1 VIGENVVFPRSL
13 GIIIM
18 TDKASLVEITPE
30 QRALIPEI
38 GDAPLRHELRRL
50 LNQIICYG
58 EIAAEEIGNTETS
71 AINELKAII
80 SEARSTLHF
89 VNVLFTSSGV
99 SLKNLQ
105 EEMIKSTETMA
116 AVFQKTLATMATD
129 RSDLQ
134 TVQTSIISLAELSS
148 RIDTE
153 APATT
158 PIQNVPTPLPQQAP
172 VSPSV
177 TPKSSQGLLLIV
189 DDDEKNRDILSRRLK
204 REGYSIVMAESG
216 LQALNLAR
224 EHSFDL
230 ILLDIV
236 MPEMN
241 GLQVLEVLKN
251 DPEMRHIPVIMISA
265 VDEIQPVVRCIEM
278 GAEDFLPKP
287 FNPVLLRARIGAI
300 FERKRLK
307 DEEKRKNN
315 ELEAALLDIE
325 KEKRA
330 AEDMLCNILP
340 QIVARELRA
349 SGSVDPMYF
358 EDVTIVF
365 TDFVGFTLSTETLA
379 AEQLVEALHEFFT
392 EYDRIIERYGLEKLK
407 TIGDSYMFAGGLPV
421 RSSSHPVDALLAAF
435 ELIEATKRLGRQNLK
450 TNWRVRIGVHTGPV
464 IAGVVGIRKFAFDI
478 WGDSVNFSSRMES
491 SGVPDRINI
500 SPATYTRVKDFFA
513 CEPRGKIKTKDKRKI
528 DMYFVNGITPD
539 LLVKSPGSVAAFE
552 RRYRIYFHRDLT
564 AFPEFLLHAQGAK
577 PDQPAS
583 TGPDNKRRVE
593 EDTP

>member
-1 VIGENVVFPRSL
+1 MI
-13 GIIIM
+13 
-18 TDKASLVEITPE
+18 DKIPYAEITPD
-30 QRALIPEI
+30 QRALASENHETPV
-38 GDAPLRHELRRL
+38 RHELREL

-58 EIAAEEIGNTETS
+58 EIASEEPDHKDTPAGS
-71 AINELKAII
+71 DLKALI

-89 VNVLFTSSGV
+89 VNVLFTSSSGV
-99 SLKNLQ
+99 NLKTLR
-105 EEMIKSTETMA
+105 EEMIRSAEKMA
-116 AVFQKTLATMATD
+116 AVFHRNLTGMAPGRT
-129 RSDLQ
+129 DLQ
-134 TVQTSIISLAELSS
+134 TIYTSVTALAELSS
-148 RIDTE
+148 HIE
-153 APATT
+153 EQAPAG
-158 PIQNVPTPLPQQAP
+158 PAVRENVPVPSAPPTPAPTALPATAAP
-172 VSPSV
+172 S
-177 TPKSSQGLLLIV
+177 THGLLLIV

-204 REGYSIVMAESG
+204 REGYSIMMAESG
-216 LQALNLAR
+216 LQALERVR
-224 EHSFDL
+224 EYSFDL
-230 ILLDIV
+230 ILLDIM

-241 GLQVLEVLKN
+241 GFQVLEALKN
-251 DPEMRHIPVIMISA
+251 DPDLRPIPVIMISA
-265 VDEIQPVVRCIEM
+265 MDEIQGVVRCIEM

-307 DEEKRKNN
+307 DEERRKNN
-315 ELEAALLDIE
+315 ELEAALLNIE
-325 KEKRA
+325 KEKQA

-340 QIVARELRA
+340 QTVARELRA
-349 SGSVDPMYF
+349 TGSVDPMYF

-392 EYDRIIERYGLEKLK
+392 EYDRIIARYGLEKLK
-407 TIGDSYMFAGGLPV
+407 TIGDSYMFVGGLPV

-491 SGVPDRINI
+491 SGAPDQINI

-528 DMYFVNGITPD
+528 DMYFVKGITPD
-539 LLVKSPGSVAAFE
+539 LLRKSPGSVAAFE
-552 RRYRIYFHRDLT
+552 RRYRIYFHKDLS
-564 AFPEFLLHAQGAK
+564 AFPEFLLQPEAAEPGHATEAA
-577 PDQPAS
+577 PDLNR
-583 TGPDNKRRVE
+583 GK
-593 EDTP
+593 EDMP

>member
-1 VIGENVVFPRSL
+1 
-13 GIIIM
+13 M
-18 TDKASLVEITPE
+18 MDKASLAEITPE
-30 QRALIPEI
+30 QRALVPDIRE
-38 GDAPLRHELRRL
+38 APLRHELRRL

-58 EIAAEEIGNTETS
+58 EIAAEEIANTELP
-71 AINELKAII
+71 ALNELKAII

-89 VNVLFTSSGV
+89 VNVLFTSSVV

-105 EEMIKSTETMA
+105 EEMIKSSERMA
-116 AVFQKTLATMATD
+116 AVFQKTLVVMATD

-134 TVQTSIISLAELSS
+134 TVQTSITALAELSD
-148 RIDTE
+148 RINE
-153 APATT
+153 EVPAPPAIENVPAPA
-158 PIQNVPTPLPQQAP
+158 PQQAAA
-172 VSPSV
+172 SSTSV
-177 TPKSSQGLLLIV
+177 TPKSGLLLIV

-241 GLQVLEVLKN
+241 GLQVLEALKN
-251 DPEMRHIPVIMISA
+251 DPALRHIPVIMISA

-315 ELEAALLDIE
+315 ELEAALLDLE

-340 QIVARELRA
+340 QTVARELRA

-392 EYDRIIERYGLEKLK
+392 EYDHIIARYGLEKLK

-435 ELIEATKRLGRQNLK
+435 ELIEATKLLGRQNLK

-491 SGVPDRINI
+491 SGAPDRINI

-539 LLVKSPGSVAAFE
+539 LLAKSPGSVAAFE

-564 AFPEFLLHAQGAK
+564 AFPEFLLHGQGAE
-577 PDQPAS
+577 PDQPAG
-583 TGPDNKRRVE
+583 TAPDIKRRVK